1 MHGGQG
7 HGTKEMKEL
16 KKENMRK
23 NEEFKTTNGEKN
35 VNFTLLMNLL
45 YNLQKLILNYW
56 YPMMVE
62 QK

>member
-23 NEEFKTTNGEKN
+23 NEEFRTTNGEKKCEFHF
-35 VNFTLLMNLL
+35 VDESTLQPTKTHSQLL
-45 YNLQKLILNYW
+45 VSNDG
-56 YPMMVE
+56 
-62 QK
+62 